1 MKTAWKLFWIIY
13 RILWCYLIIGTG
25 YAWAWQSKAKLWPMA
40 RVYEKLLESVLKEG
54 ALAPNGS
61 KETKKIRVV
70 EFKEF

>member
-1 MKTAWKLFWIIY
+1 
-13 RILWCYLIIGTG
+13 
-25 YAWAWQSKAKLWPMA
+25 MA